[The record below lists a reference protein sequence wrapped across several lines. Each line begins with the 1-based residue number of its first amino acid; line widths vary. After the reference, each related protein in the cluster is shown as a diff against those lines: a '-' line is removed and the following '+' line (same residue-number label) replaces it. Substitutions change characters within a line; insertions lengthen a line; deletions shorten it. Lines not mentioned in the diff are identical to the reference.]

1 VVEEDETDDAYEI
14 RARLPGVPRE
24 RISVDVDEQE
34 LRISG
39 ELGEEERARALSR
52 RGGRFLYRTTLPTG
66 ADPERAEADLA
77 DGVLR
82 VRLPKSATPKRRRL
96 RIGGTDRETE
106 QQDRETEQQDR
117 ETEQLREQP
126 REQPTER
133 PREQPTEQS
142 MGQATARAADRSMN
156 RTGADT

>member
-106 QQDRETEQQDR
+106 QQDRETEQ
-117 ETEQLREQP
+117 LREQP

-142 MGQATARAADRSMN
+142 MGQATARAADRSMD

>member
-106 QQDRETEQQDR
+106 QQDRETEQ
-117 ETEQLREQP
+117 LREQP
-126 REQPTER
+126 REEPTER

-142 MGQATARAADRSMN
+142 MGQATARAADRSMD

>member
-106 QQDRETEQQDR
+106 Q
-117 ETEQLREQP
+117 LREQP

-133 PREQPTEQS
+133 PTEQPTEQS
-142 MGQATARAADRSMN
+142 MGQATARAADRSMD